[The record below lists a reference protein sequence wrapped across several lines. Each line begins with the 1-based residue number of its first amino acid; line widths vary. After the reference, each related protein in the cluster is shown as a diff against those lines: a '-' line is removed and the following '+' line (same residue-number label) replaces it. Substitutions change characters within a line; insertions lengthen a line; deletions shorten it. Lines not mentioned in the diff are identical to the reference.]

1 MCTLLTYIK
10 LSIVFDNDITPYDAG
25 VNFDDTQVQFVIHIL
40 ARRCHTHVV
49 QEEHGVDGGGLF
61 VLLLIC

>member
-1 MCTLLTYIK
+1 MCILLTYIK
-10 LSIVFDNDITPYDAG
+10 LSIVFDNNVTPHDAG

-49 QEEHGVDGGGLF
+49 QEGHGVDGGGLF
-61 VLLLIC
+61 VMLLIC